1 MLLAT
6 IGRPHSTPGLPS
18 AWMPQLTVPSGR
30 EKYDACINAS
40 KSSTPNFPEGII
52 PGQGPLSNVWCLQK
66 VNMPLPSVRTYI
78 PVVHIKY
85 KNGKILTH
93 IYNHRHHGSPSW
105 HIGISALG
113 AACGGHRSTQDR
125 SHFIFQAWPRAC
137 EYFLHYKIVCVC
149 VCECVCLC
157 ACVHVCVCVCV
168 FVCLCLRACV

>member
-1 MLLAT
+1 MNLLQGGFVWHNGFNYWLSCWIFRIIILHTYCWDSVLLAT

-78 PVVHIKY
+78 PVVHIKRQNVPTY
-85 KNGKILTH
+85 FLLSTH
-93 IYNHRHHGSPSW
+93 MFLPTH
-105 HIGISALG
+105 
-113 AACGGHRSTQDR
+113 TQTCTHAR
-125 SHFIFQAWPRAC
+125 SHYVHFTHAC
-137 EYFLHYKIVCVC
+137 THAQRKGDWCGNQ
-149 VCECVCLC
+149 
-157 ACVHVCVCVCV
+157 
-168 FVCLCLRACV
+168 